1 MKFTPRF
8 WSETIPR
15 LTDVSVAA
23 LLQALSEAPEDIP
36 RGVIRTGA
44 KAWESTRYAWAA
56 EHISAELV
64 VAAGIT
70 VDARVELACVWE
82 VATAELPPGPRPASM
97 WGRRIAETQAT
108 FAREL
113 AKRLQG
119 RMRGATRTAFQQ
131 GLSSVGMRVAKATPM
146 LPRPRADD
154 FEPLLQSIK
163 KLEAELRADLGAEP
177 IGSTPSAADRRSL
190 VNVLAAGYDAEY
202 LMDAL
207 AGRAEK
213 CRKAPRWR
221 DIDTAD
227 TFMRISWLCADL
239 KRLQEAERV
248 GAMLKQEPESAIVV
262 GKDGRRY
269 IHGMR
274 MHESTPDD
282 PNAPLPAAIDFEAL
296 GPNQWLKPPPGATK

>member
-1 MKFTPRF
+1 VKYTARF

-23 LLQALSEAPEDIP
+23 LLHALADAPDDLP
-36 RGVIRTGA
+36 RGVIRTGP
-44 KAWESTRYAWAA
+44 KAWADTRYAWAA
-56 EHISAELV
+56 EHITAEIEV
-64 VAAGIT
+64 TAGIT
-70 VDARVELACVWE
+70 VDPRVELACVWE
-82 VATAELPPGPRPASM
+82 VATAELPAGPRPAPG
-97 WGRRIAETQAT
+97 WGRRIAETQAS

-119 RMRGATRTAFQQ
+119 RMRGATRAAFQQ
-131 GLSSVGMRVAKATPM
+131 GLSAAGLRVMKATPM
-146 LPRPRADD
+146 LPRKRADD
-154 FEPLLQSIK
+154 FEPLLASVK
-163 KLEAELRADLGAEP
+163 KLEAELRAELGAEP
-177 IGSTPSAADRRSL
+177 LGDTPSAADRRSF
-190 VNVLAAGYDAEY
+190 VNVLAAGYEAEY

-227 TFMRISWLCADL
+227 TFLRITWLCGDL

-248 GAMLKQEPESAIVV
+248 GAMLKQEPESPIIV

-269 IHGMR
+269 THGM
-274 MHESTPDD
+274 EIFEGAEPAVNPEAAKLVYENLP
-282 PNAPLPAAIDFEAL
+282 PNRWIK
-296 GPNQWLKPPPGATK
+296 GQ